1 MKEGNVLK
9 LRGWHQAPH
18 LQDIFWDNLGTR
30 GVTLGHKTI
39 DLNLVERQITI
50 QIVSFT
56 QIRETMSKYN
66 ILVCQVGSE
75 PLGGTNLK
83 T

>member
-50 QIVSFT
+50 QVASFT
-56 QIRETMSKYN
+56 WIRTIYEDKM
-66 ILVCQVGSE
+66 LVCQVSSE
-75 PLGGTNLK
+75 PLGRTDLK

>member
-50 QIVSFT
+50 QIVSF
-56 QIRETMSKYN
+56 K
-66 ILVCQVGSE
+66 
-75 PLGGTNLK
+75 
-83 T
+83 